1 MTVLGH
7 IRVLQASPVQDD
19 VQVVRAVRA
28 EVMDELVNSPIG
40 WAISTAGYIV
50 GRHLSDSFQD
60 PTLAFPALQGAQYRT
75 TLVKGDDSKWYI
87 LELNEPLRAIVQMDC
102 KFYDMEGMRS
112 TITVV
117 TEGEISV

>member
-19 VQVVRAVRA
+19 VQVVRAVCA

-40 WAISTAGYIV
+40 LGNQDTAGYIV

-102 KFYDMEGMRS
+102 KFYDIGRHAQHNHS
-112 TITVV
+112 
-117 TEGEISV
+117 GD